1 MIRVITKLFAMF
13 GLYVIV
19 LYRMTG
25 GHSSTNSF
33 TSTIL
38 EMAGVTVVFVV
49 ATAWL
54 LTRKPRAKPSLDE

>member
-1 MIRVITKLFAMF
+1 MTKLFAMF

-25 GHSSTNSF
+25 GHGSTNSF
-33 TSTIL
+33 TTSIL

-49 ATAWL
+49 VTIWL
-54 LTRKPRAKPSLDE
+54 LTRKSRAKASLEELDE